1 MKPISYLRKHSIFS
15 PKTLKSTGA
24 LTLGEIMI
32 SVGFQKKCDL
42 IAWGVGDADGTD
54 DAGV

>member
-1 MKPISYLRKHSIFS
+1 MTL
-15 PKTLKSTGA
+15 KTLQLIAGA

-32 SVGFQKKCDL
+32 NVGLKEVCDL
-42 IAWGVGDADGTD
+42 IAWGVGNADGMD